1 MLFAVDSPKAGMSG
15 REGAVEK
22 TWFVAGE
29 MHLAWYYRLGRAWNV
44 QPVPGKT
51 DLKEF
56 VKGISS

>member
-1 MLFAVDSPKAGMSG
+1 MSG